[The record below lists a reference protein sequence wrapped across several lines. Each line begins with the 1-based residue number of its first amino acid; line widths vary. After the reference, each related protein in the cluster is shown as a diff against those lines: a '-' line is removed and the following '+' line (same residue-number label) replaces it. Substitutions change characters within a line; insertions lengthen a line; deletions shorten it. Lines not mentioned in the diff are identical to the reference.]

1 MGNKYSNK
9 DAFYARLRQLSDIK
23 NNINENE
30 NRGLG
35 TLIDYKR
42 GADNVA
48 YGIIKENHKFYIK
61 KSNKQTDPNVA
72 DFAYIGGLENIKE
85 HEYKFLS
92 EADKQR
98 NMMLITINE
107 VWSGNN
113 KENINE
119 GIEDAIEDSKEK
131 IDQLD
136 TVTQDE
142 TPPAEPAPE
151 EAPPAEPAPE
161 ENPEGEEAPPAEPAP
176 EENPEGEEAPPAEP
190 APEENP
196 EGEEASAEENPEG
209 EENDDDLTADLEKK
223 EIEKLIGKVTNK
235 VRGVEL
241 TPDEVKSNINSILSA
256 YESKLIEVPEEDRK
270 DMAERILKPENEDVD
285 NEENV
290 DNTDVSVENEPVKEC
305 EMCEFSKYLKECGYN
320 SDSIMECDLDEMAGL
335 IGEFLVEKDEYSDE
349 IYENVGAFMN
359 EDVVKKLTSQYGFNN
374 DTLAPFL
381 EKQKYISEERDKK
394 FIDLSSK
401 VKGMF
406 WWDDDPGY
414 SNAEK
419 KKGHVEAKK
428 ENTKI
433 EEEVKID
440 PASTEVDTTKL
451 EVGDDT
457 ENIQERNEKF
467 VDDSSSEKGMFWWE
481 NDPGYSNAEKK
492 KGHVEAKKEN
502 TKLEEKE
509 SKNDDEV
516 EGEVNINVEIEK
528 EEDGEKKKIEEFAP
542 PAMALN
548 EENLR
553 KYIRI
558 RIEENAGLRKKSL
571 NETNKSDNIKK
582 LDNLIDKQYKI
593 LSENFG
599 KKDDSENKLRSFI
612 RVRIEEKLGLR
623 KKSLNESQIFT
634 SNKLKDIENMIN
646 NEIFNRKKE
655 IKQLLEN
662 KK

>member
-142 TPPAEPAPE
+142 TPPAEPAP
-151 EAPPAEPAPE
+151 
-161 ENPEGEEAPPAEPAP
+161 
-176 EENPEGEEAPPAEP
+176 EEAPPAEP